1 MVRAIILVFLFGCGF
16 IWFVYFVYQ
25 LLDCADKFNYY
36 LLYFCKT
43 EESKKFAPCLTF
55 SQFLSFYNLNP
66 KKWLLYHESAYYLA
80 SEQEFHFTTYG
91 EVCKYKKWFNR
102 LTKEQQKRDALR
114 DLNVAMSNLTRNI
127 RAEIEKNNA
136 EAEAN
141 TKQLMENL
149 NIK

>member
-1 MVRAIILVFLFGCGF
+1 MIGNIIILLFLFGFGFFIIYGACLMLGCVEGF
-16 IWFVYFVYQ
+16 IYH
-25 LLDCADKFNYY
+25 

-66 KKWLLYHESAYYLA
+66 KKWLLYCESAYYLA
-80 SEQEFHFTTYG
+80 SEQKFYFTTYG
-91 EVCKYKKWFNR
+91 EVCKYKKWHNR
-102 LTKEQQKRDALR
+102 VTKEQAKRDALK
-114 DLNVAMSNLTRNI
+114 DLNIAMSNLAQNI

-136 EAEAN
+136 EAEAK